1 MRMKRLLVSAGI
13 ILILIGLLMML
24 QPEPETEKVLWEK
37 IPDEEV
43 HTYIQEERAG
53 ENLSQYETNS
63 CTEEAASEP
72 GSDSGAELS
81 GHEEDDQAAGQ
92 INSFTYEE
100 AQLLMKVAQ
109 AEAGNQ
115 GEDGIFLVMS
125 VIVNRM
131 NTEGSEYHP
140 EGDHT
145 VQGTVFK
152 KYSFS
157 SVWDG
162 RYLEMEP
169 TPEVHHALA
178 RIEMGEVAKEIIGF
192 EVKTS
197 RELDKYFDE
206 AFEYKDH
213 RFYTRKAKEE

>member
-1 MRMKRLLVSAGI
+1 MKRLLVSAGI
-13 ILILIGLLMML
+13 ILILIGLLMVL
-24 QPEPETEKVLWEK
+24 QPEPETKKVLWEK
-37 IPDEEV
+37 IPNEEI
-43 HTYIQEERAG
+43 HTYIAEERAG
-53 ENLSQYETNS
+53 ENLPEYETDS
-63 CTEEAASEP
+63 CTEEADQEP
-72 GSDSGAELS
+72 GSDSSSECSTDAEYDS
-81 GHEEDDQAAGQ
+81 EEGE
-92 INSFTYEE
+92 INSFSYDE

-131 NTEGSEYHP
+131 KTEGSEYHP

-169 TPEVHHALA
+169 TAEVHRALA
-178 RIEMGEVAKEIIGF
+178 RIERGEVAKEIIGF
-192 EVKTS
+192 EVKSS

>member
-13 ILILIGLLMML
+13 ILILAGLLMML

-37 IPDEEV
+37 IPNEEI
-43 HTYIQEERAG
+43 HTYIAEERAG
-53 ENLSQYETNS
+53 ENLPEYETDS
-63 CTEEAASEP
+63 CTEEADQGP
-72 GSDSGAELS
+72 GSDSSSECSADAEYDS
-81 GHEEDDQAAGQ
+81 EEGE
-92 INSFTYEE
+92 INSFSYDE

-131 NTEGSEYHP
+131 KTEGSEYHP

-169 TPEVHHALA
+169 TAEVHRALA
-178 RIEMGEVAKEIIGF
+178 RIERGEVAKEIIGF
-192 EVKTS
+192 EVKSS